1 MSRLPADL
9 GDGAVLRRL
18 TIEDLDGIWA
28 LVQRERERLAVWMPW
43 ASTVETATI
52 DDEREWLGS
61 VSSNETTLEGCGV
74 FVDGRFAG
82 GVGLMP
88 ERWGIKAE
96 IGYWIGSEYEGRG
109 LVTRA
114 VRALIDVGFEELGLN
129 RIEIRAGVGN
139 LRSRAIP
146 ERLGFTREGVERGG
160 GRGTGGYYDSVV
172 YSMLR
177 DEWSSST

>member
-18 TIEDLDGIWA
+18 VIDDLDEIWD

-43 ASTVETATI
+43 ASTLETATI
-52 DDEREWLGS
+52 DDERQWLES
-61 VSSNETTLEGCGV
+61 VCSNEGTLEGCGV
-74 FVDGRFAG
+74 FLDGRFVG

-88 ERWGIKAE
+88 DRWGIGAE
-96 IGYWIGSEYEGRG
+96 IGYWIGSAHEGRG
-109 LVTRA
+109 FVTSA
-114 VRALIDVGFEELGLN
+114 VRVLVDVGFEELGRH
-129 RIEIRAGVGN
+129 RIFIRAGVEN

-146 ERLGFTREGVERGG
+146 ERLGFTREGTERGA
-160 GRGTGGYYDSVV
+160 GRGSGGYYDSVV

-177 DEWSSST
+177 DEWSPST